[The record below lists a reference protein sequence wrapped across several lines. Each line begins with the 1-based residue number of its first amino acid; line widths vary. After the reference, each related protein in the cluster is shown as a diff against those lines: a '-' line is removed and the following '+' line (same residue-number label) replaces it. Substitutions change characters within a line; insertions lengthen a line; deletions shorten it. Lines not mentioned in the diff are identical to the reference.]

1 MLSACSPLEPAASEA
16 SNSEA
21 YSMFALSLD
30 NDSCRSPEAFGI
42 PPTAERPRKKLYM
55 PEQKPLT
62 HFQVCPRLSIT
73 ETPTRT
79 KAAAQAGNI
88 GRPMTYDASFLARP
102 EMSCCMSS
110 SMRISCVTQVP
121 DGNNA

>member
-42 PPTAERPRKKLYM
+42 TPSPAERPRKKLYM

-62 HFQVCPRLSIT
+62 HFQV
-73 ETPTRT
+73 
-79 KAAAQAGNI
+79 
-88 GRPMTYDASFLARP
+88 
-102 EMSCCMSS
+102 
-110 SMRISCVTQVP
+110 
-121 DGNNA
+121 